1 MKPNSFFTLRSLSL
15 IPLSLAVVTAQTP
28 APQTATPP
36 PVSYTSASQLN
47 QLLSQLEQ
55 TAQTTQVDLAKLRI
69 EKWKTD
75 ANQKQQMLADVGSIE
90 RNLRGA
96 LPEIIGQLR
105 AAPENL
111 TSTFKLY
118 RNLDALYDVL
128 GTVVESAGA
137 FGPKDDFQMLENDLN
152 ALERSRRT
160 LADRMETLSGAKEVE
175 ITRLRSQL
183 QSTEA
188 AAKPPQPPKKVVVDD
203 NEPAKKPV
211 KKKSASTK
219 PPATTTPQTVPP
231 PPPPQ

>member
-1 MKPNSFFTLRSLSL
+1 MHHPSRAG
-15 IPLSLAVVTAQTP
+15 IG
-28 APQTATPP
+28 
-36 PVSYTSASQLN
+36 
-47 QLLSQLEQ
+47 
-55 TAQTTQVDLAKLRI
+55 DLAKLRI

-118 RNLDALYDVL
+118 RNLDALYDVF

-137 FGPKDDFQMLENDLN
+137 FGPKDDFQTLENDLN

-183 QSTEA
+183 QATEA
-188 AAKPPQPPKKVVVDD
+188 AAKPSQPPKKVVVDD
-203 NEPAKKPV
+203 NELAKKPV

-219 PPATTTPQTVPP
+219 PPASTTPQTA
-231 PPPPQ
+231 PPPQPQ